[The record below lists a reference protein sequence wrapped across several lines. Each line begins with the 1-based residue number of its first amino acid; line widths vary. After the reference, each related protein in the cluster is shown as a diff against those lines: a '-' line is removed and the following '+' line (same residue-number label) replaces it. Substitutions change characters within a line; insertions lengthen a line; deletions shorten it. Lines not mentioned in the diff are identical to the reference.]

1 MNPVDRAIDRIR
13 SAIANDRHMGVQ
25 LYASVDGE
33 TVVDEVFGE
42 ASPGTPLLRND
53 AVPWICST
61 KLLGAV
67 AVSRLLD
74 ERGMSPGTPV
84 AEIVP
89 EFARNGKHDVTI
101 AQLMSHTVPYAI
113 DNEAA
118 FYTTDHEKALAS
130 LCETSLSAP
139 PGSRAQYSPIGSWI
153 AVAECV
159 GRLSGAPY
167 EDYVR
172 RNLLTPLGLCH
183 TLLGTPEPGTGDA
196 VVPLPLYGWEED
208 PVEGQDVPDPVPA
221 SFLVRH
227 PSVGAHGPAHELA
240 RLVEC
245 LVRGGEA
252 EDHRVLR
259 PEAVATIAA
268 AHRSG
273 LVDGYF
279 GGLDVSWGLGACV
292 DSVMFGAPSGS
303 HVVGHTSSNCGIV
316 VGDMER
322 GLVVCHLATNESF
335 QGLGPGRLESRVVRD
350 LYGLVR

>member
-13 SAIANDRHMGVQ
+13 SAIANDRHLGVQ

-42 ASPGTPLLRND
+42 SSPGTPLLRND

-61 KLLGAV
+61 KLLGAMAV
-67 AVSRLLD
+67 ARLLD
-74 ERGMSPGTPV
+74 EHGMSPRTPV
-84 AEIVP
+84 AEVVP

-101 AQLMSHTVPYAI
+101 AQLMSHAVPYAI
-113 DNEAA
+113 DSEAP
-118 FYTTDHEKALAS
+118 FYTTDHEKALAA

-139 PGSRAQYSPIGSWI
+139 PGSRARYSPVGSWVV
-153 AVAECV
+153 VAEWV
-159 GRLSGAPY
+159 GRLSGVTH
-167 EDYVR
+167 EQYVH
-172 RNLLTPLGLCH
+172 RNFLSPLGLTH
-183 TLLGTPEPGTGDA
+183 TLFGTPADL
-196 VVPLPLYGWEED
+196 VPLPLYGWDED
-208 PVEGQDVPDPVPA
+208 PAEEGGEVPDPTPS
-221 SFLVRH
+221 SFLAQH

-252 EDHRVLR
+252 NGQRVLR
-259 PEAVATIAA
+259 PEALEIITT

-279 GGLDVSWGLGACV
+279 GDLDISWGLGACV
-292 DSVMFGAPSGS
+292 DSVLFGAPRGS
-303 HVVGHTSSNCGIV
+303 RVVGHTGSNCGIA
-316 VGDMER
+316 VGDVER